1 MKFKPLQTV
10 VLDRNLPEHGLLKG
24 DLGAIVEIY
33 KPSDLEVEFVMADGT
48 TGALVTLHESD
59 VRPVASTDMGVR
71 SDRSRGA
78 RLESRPLEVFGP
90 QPRSLRDASEHP
102 WPDLDLIVKRPHE
115 VRPTRS
121 LQDDVRTAATA
132 LDGPT

>member
-10 VLDRNLPEHGLLKG
+10 VLDRDLPEHGLLKG

-59 VRPVASTDMGVR
+59 VRPVASTDMG
-71 SDRSRGA
+71 A
-78 RLESRPLEVFGP
+78 
-90 QPRSLRDASEHP
+90 
-102 WPDLDLIVKRPHE
+102 
-115 VRPTRS
+115 VRPFTR
-121 LQDDVRTAATA
+121 RTA
-132 LDGPT
+132 